1 MQIHHWLITNQIFLL
16 ERQLAEG
23 IDNDSETFNNNNDG
37 GGGGGGDGSSGP
49 EDEMG
54 GDGGV
59 LIRSELSLNV
69 HQPLAFFFINF
80 LM

>member
-1 MQIHHWLITNQIFLL
+1 MQIHHWVITNQIFLL

-23 IDNDSETFNNNNDG
+23 IDNDSETFNNNDG

-59 LIRSELSLNV
+59 LIRSEWSFNV
-69 HQPLAFFFINF
+69 HQPFAMNF